1 MARPLAPPPLLVAR
15 PLVEELFFFCGFPNE
30 YSIITFL
37 TASQIRPWDWNLW
50 HLYLRRYRIIQR
62 GRSRNSTLAWYLIL
76 EVLLNYNIILKNVIK
91 LVRPMTIQ
99 RGRSRNSKLAW
110 YCILE
115 VRSNYNNT
123 IPTGKTHHI
132 FLGSWLIKYF
142 FFSLKDRK
150 NIVLK
155 KVNLEAETW
164 IKKIIAAPNFFDF
177 R

>member
-1 MARPLAPPPLLVAR
+1 M
-15 PLVEELFFFCGFPNE
+15 
-30 YSIITFL
+30 
-37 TASQIRPWDWNLW
+37 
-50 HLYLRRYRIIQR
+50 
-62 GRSRNSTLAWYLIL
+62 
-76 EVLLNYNIILKNVIK
+76 NYNIILKKVIK

-115 VRSNYNNT
+115 VRSNSNNT

-164 IKKIIAAPNFFDF
+164 IKKLSPPQIFSTFDRLKWNDPIDNLNYYTSEYTSYIF
-177 R
+177 NYIYWDTFYLITDHFWKTIKLMWLL